1 MLESVGA
8 LVGGLGLFLLG
19 VKGLS
24 GHLVS
29 LAGPRT
35 RLGLERGTRSLV
47 SASLVG
53 LALGAMTQSSNLVTF
68 IAASMRAANVV
79 GMRRIVPLLGWANVG
94 TAGLVLVASFDLK
107 AAALWLV
114 GLCGL
119 ATYLMRDGEGRART
133 ILAAT
138 TGLCLMLLGLGLL
151 KGAAGPLQDMP
162 WLREALTPGMGTFL
176 LVFLGGA
183 AITLV
188 AQSSSTVSILAIAL
202 HGAGLGSF
210 EQAAIA
216 ICGAS
221 FGSGLAALTMRR
233 GLRGTALQPVFC
245 QVFLRSAGAALFVI
259 LIGVEQVTGLPLL
272 LAGVAMLAEQPD
284 VRLALVFLALQV
296 AAALLAVPLLTPLE
310 RMLDRLSPADA
321 AEIGGQPRFL
331 FPQALADAPSALP
344 LLRAEQ
350 GRLLDRLP
358 PMLEGLCEAGQP
370 YEPGSG
376 SAELEEAIRDFH
388 AALVAREL
396 PHETLSQALAL
407 GARLD
412 ALVALRETLAEFA
425 AVGLDLSQPANG
437 LQLRVQAMAEAL
449 HLLLEEARAI
459 TSAQDAAWLAEL
471 AADRGEMMQ
480 RIRREAAGAAQ
491 AGMFRLTGLFERA
504 VWLVR
509 RLALLEGEAV

>member
-1 MLESVGA
+1 MIESVSA

-19 VKGLS
+19 MKGLS
-24 GHLVS
+24 GHLVA

-35 RLGLERGTRSLV
+35 RLGLERGTRSLA
-47 SASLVG
+47 SASAVG
-53 LALGAMTQSSNLVTF
+53 LALGAMTQSSNVVTF
-68 IAASMRAANVV
+68 IAASMRAAQII

-94 TAGLVLVASFDLK
+94 TAGLVLVATFDLK

-114 GLCGL
+114 GMCGL
-119 ATYLMRDGEGRART
+119 ATFLIRDGEGRGRT
-133 ILAAT
+133 ILSAT

-151 KGAAGPLQDMP
+151 KGAAGPLQEIP
-162 WLREALTPGMGTFL
+162 WLAEAWAPGIGGFL
-176 LVFLGGA
+176 LVFLAGA
-183 AITLV
+183 AVTLV

-233 GLRGTALQPVFC
+233 GLRGTALQPVLC
-245 QVFLRSAGAALFVI
+245 QVLLRGGGAALFVL
-259 LIGVEQVTGLPLL
+259 LIGLEHLTGLPLL
-272 LAGVAMLAEQPD
+272 LAGIGALAEQPD
-284 VRLALVFLALQV
+284 TRLALLFLGLQL
-296 AAALLAVPLLTPLE
+296 AAALLAMTLLTPME
-310 RMLDRLSPADA
+310 RVLDWLSPADA

-350 GRLLDRLP
+350 GRLLARLP
-358 PMLEGLCEAGQP
+358 PLLDGLCEGGAQR
-370 YEPGSG
+370 EATSG
-376 SAELEEAIRDFH
+376 SAELEEAIRRFH

-396 PHETLSQALAL
+396 PRGTLAHALAL

-412 ALVALRETLAEFA
+412 ALVALRETVAEFA
-425 AVGLDLSQPANG
+425 AVGRELSGPSHG
-437 LQLRVQAMAEAL
+437 LQPRVQAMSEAL
-449 HLLLEEARAI
+449 HLLLEETCAI
-459 TSAQDAAWLAEL
+459 ASPQDAVWLVEL

-509 RLALLEGEAV
+509 RLALLEGEGV